1 MGDRAL
7 SGGDLVRFLLI
18 SHEPQAA
25 SGTMGRILTERGI
38 DTHTHVVLEDPAHP
52 NVHFPDPAD
61 FDGVIAFGSF
71 CNSYDPSVRHWVE
84 PEIDLIENTI
94 STEIPYLGV
103 CFGGQLLAEALG
115 GSVARAPEGM
125 DEIGLIEFESSVLP
139 HGPWFSWH
147 EDRYE
152 LPPDVEVLGT
162 NHNAIQ
168 LFRKGKAVGTQ
179 FHPEAELSLVSMWT
193 EVGADHIPARTT
205 ADEIHQE
212 LIENHDAL
220 ENNCRTLIDWFLA
233 DVVASDAPNN
243 NGSHGE

>member
-1 MGDRAL
+1 M
-7 SGGDLVRFLLI
+7 RFLLI

-25 SGTMGRILTERGI
+25 SGTMGRILKERGI
-38 DTHTHVVLEDPAHP
+38 ETHTHVVLDDPENP
-52 NVHFPDPAD
+52 NIDFPSPDE

-71 CNSYDPSVRHWVE
+71 CNSYDPAVRHWVE
-84 PEIDLIENTI
+84 PEIALIESTI
-94 STEIPYLGV
+94 STDTPYLGV

-139 HGPWFSWH
+139 QGPWFSWH

-152 LPPDVEVLGT
+152 LPADVEVLGT
-162 NHNAIQ
+162 NANAIQ
-168 LFRKGKAVGTQ
+168 LFRKGRAVGTQ
-179 FHPEAELSLVSMWT
+179 FHPEAELPLVSMWT
-193 EVGADHIPARTT
+193 HVGADHIPARTT
-205 ADEIHQE
+205 AEEIHQD

-233 DVVASDAPNN
+233 DVVASTPTDH
-243 NGSHGE
+243 NGSHDE